1 MADRRFDIGTDPA
14 GWLADL
20 QVALGFLTRLPVGAA
35 GSLAN
40 AAWTFPLVGLLVGA
54 VAALVFAAARALS
67 LPHEVGAI
75 LAVAA
80 AIALTG
86 ALHEDGLADTADGF
100 GGGKERWQRLAIMR
114 DSRIGS
120 YGVIA
125 LVLSLLLRVAA
136 IAALPGPGRVAAA
149 LIAAHVLSRAALV
162 PVLRSEPLARDDGLA
177 AGVGRPPAAVANVAL
192 ALAALLALLF
202 LGISTAI
209 AAALVVAATTLGL
222 ARLARRQI
230 GGQTGDV
237 LGAMQQVGEAGV
249 LLAVLAMG

>member
-35 GSLAN
+35 GSLGN
-40 AAWTFPLVGLLVGA
+40 AAWTFPVVGLIVGA
-54 VAALVFAAARALS
+54 VAALVFAIAHALS
-67 LPHEVGAI
+67 LPHEIGAI

-100 GGGKERWQRLAIMR
+100 GGGVERWQRLAIMR

-120 YGVIA
+120 YGMIA
-125 LVLSLLLRVAA
+125 LILALLLRVAA
-136 IAALPGPGRVAAA
+136 LAALPGPGRVAAA

-162 PVLRSEPLARDDGLA
+162 PVLRHEPLARDDGLA
-177 AGVGRPPAAVANVAL
+177 AGAGRPPAGVSNVAL
-192 ALAALLALLF
+192 ALAAILALLF

-209 AAALVVAATTLGL
+209 AAGLVVTATTLGL
-222 ARLARRQI
+222 AWLARRQI

-237 LGAMQQVGEAGV
+237 LGAMQQIGEIGV
-249 LLAVLAMG
+249 LLALLAVG